1 MIVCR
6 ICQQKFQNM
15 ISWKHLK
22 KHNTTVKEYKEKY
35 GDVVTPEYRQLK
47 QQQNAGKNNPN
58 YGNHLSKESKDRIS
72 TANKGKTAHNKN
84 KKMSEDQK
92 IILSK
97 KAKKRNALWQENNNH
112 PLSGRKHSQETRE
125 KIKQKRANQIITK
138 EQVQKALETK
148 RSRGYDLAIFR
159 GKTHSDETKKKIS
172 KASTKTNKIK
182 TENSIKEA
190 EIRLEEFG
198 YNLHST
204 LDNLF
209 SIECTTC
216 GTKFTR
222 TRQYATASKINAE
235 MCPTCYP
242 PLKGTSAY
250 EQEIY
255 NFLKDYT
262 TVETNNRSVI
272 APKEIDLLLPDKKIG
287 IEFNGLYWHSDK
299 YKNSDYHIEKKKAA
313 IANNIDLIHI
323 FEDEWV
329 NQKDI
334 VKSRL
339 LSWINCS
346 PEVFYARKCQVK
358 EIDSKTANQFLREN
372 HIQGSGRSN
381 IRLGLYYKESLVS
394 VMTFLN
400 NDISKNIK
408 GWELNRFC
416 SRKFTQ
422 VVGSASKMFRCFSN
436 TYDPVSVSSFCDLRW
451 NKKETVYEK
460 LGFEFT
466 HNSPPNYWY
475 FLPAE
480 GIRYHRF
487 ALRKPAASKLTE
499 RELRES
505 QGYLRIYDCGSSKW
519 VWTK

>member
-1 MIVCR
+1 MIVCQ

-58 YGNHLSKESKDRIS
+58 YGNHLPKESKDRIS
-72 TANKGKTAHNKN
+72 KANKGKTPHNKN

-92 IILSK
+92 IVLSK
-97 KAKKRNALWQENNNH
+97 KAKERNALWQENNNH
-112 PLSGRKHSQETRE
+112 PLLGRKHSQETRE

-190 EIRLEEFG
+190 EVRLKEFG

-209 SIECTTC
+209 SIECITC

-222 TRQYATASKINAE
+222 TRQYATASKINAK

-242 PLKGTSAY
+242 PLKGTSVY

-272 APKEIDLLLPDKKIG
+272 SPKEIDLLLPDKKIG

-346 PEVFYARKCQVK
+346 PEVVYARKCRVK
-358 EIDSKTANQFLREN
+358 EIDSKTANRFLREN

-381 IRLGLYYKESLVS
+381 IRLGLYYNESLVS

-422 VVGSASKMFRCFSN
+422 VVGSASKMFKYFLN
-436 TYDPVSVSSFCDLRW
+436 IYNPVSVSSFCDLRW

-460 LGFEFT
+460 LGFEFI

-487 ALRKPAASKLTE
+487 SLRKPVTSKLTE

-519 VWTK
+519 VWKK

>member
-6 ICQQKFQNM
+6 ICQQEFQNM

-22 KHNTTVKEYKEKY
+22 KHNTTVKEYKEEY

-47 QQQNAGKNNPN
+47 QQQNAGKHNPN

-72 TANKGKTAHNKN
+72 KANKRKTPHNKN

-92 IILSK
+92 SILSK
-97 KAKKRNALWQENNNH
+97 KAKERNALWQENNNH
-112 PLSGRKHSQETRE
+112 PLFGRKHSEETRE

-148 RSRGYDLAIFR
+148 RLRGYDLAIFR
-159 GKTHSDETKKKIS
+159 GKTHSDQTKKKIS
-172 KASTKTNKIK
+172 EAAKKTNKIK

-190 EIRLEEFG
+190 EIRLENFG
-198 YNLHST
+198 YNLCNTSS
-204 LDNLF
+204 NLF
-209 SIECTTC
+209 SIECKSC
-216 GTKFTR
+216 GTTFTR
-222 TRQYATASKINAE
+222 TRQYATPSKINAK
-235 MCPTCYP
+235 MCPSCYP
-242 PLKGTSAY
+242 PVTGTSIY
-250 EQEIY
+250 EKEIY
-255 NFLKDYT
+255 DFLKFYT
-262 TVETNNRSVI
+262 NVETNNRSVI

-299 YKNSDYHIEKKKAA
+299 YKNSDYHVQKKKD
-313 IANNIDLIHI
+313 ANSNNLDLIHI
-323 FEDEWV
+323 FEDEWI

-339 LSWINCS
+339 LSWINFS
-346 PEVFYARKCQVK
+346 PEVIYARKCDLK

-381 IRLGLYYKESLVS
+381 VRVGLYYKKSLVS

-400 NDISKNIK
+400 NDISKNVN

-416 SRKFTQ
+416 SKKFTQ
-422 VVGSASKMFRCFSN
+422 IVGSASKMFKYFLK
-436 TYDPVSVSSFCDLRW
+436 TYNPETITSFCDLRW
-451 NKKETVYEK
+451 NKRKTVYEK
-460 LGFEFT
+460 LGFEFK
-466 HNSPPNYWY
+466 HNSSPNYWY

-480 GIRYHRF
+480 GIRYHRYS
-487 ALRKPAASKLTE
+487 LRKPANSKLTE
-499 RELRES
+499 RELRDS